1 MGTSLTAPI
10 RHGPFQIV
18 PENWTGATEAPQ
30 YSDLPPAQNPYEAVR
45 ATTVAAA
52 RQLPYWRTPAL
63 PEGWTFAGAVQTS
76 EINLYGYR
84 AYYRSPQGGTGL
96 RITVSYLGG
105 SGWVR
110 EAAQRPNAGANL
122 TVTETRVIAGRPAQV
137 FYSPPGPTSDP
148 RGITL
153 LWVYDPATESEY
165 LLSGLNISLS
175 GSNIDNMIVIARSL
189 FEPPNP
195 P

>member
-1 MGTSLTAPI
+1 MPI

-18 PENWTGATEAPQ
+18 PEGWTGETE
-30 YSDLPPAQNPYEAVR
+30 YYTYHGLPPAQNPYEAVR

-52 RQLPYWRTPAL
+52 RQLPYWRVPAL
-63 PEGWTFAGAVQTS
+63 PEGWTFAGVVQTS

-96 RITVSYLGG
+96 EITASHLSS

-148 RGITL
+148 RSITL
-153 LWVYDPATESEY
+153 LWVYDPATQSEY
-165 LLSGLNISLS
+165 ELYGLNTSLS
-175 GSNIDNMIVIARSL
+175 GSNIDNMIAIARSL
-189 FEPPNP
+189 FEPPNAP
-195 P
+195 